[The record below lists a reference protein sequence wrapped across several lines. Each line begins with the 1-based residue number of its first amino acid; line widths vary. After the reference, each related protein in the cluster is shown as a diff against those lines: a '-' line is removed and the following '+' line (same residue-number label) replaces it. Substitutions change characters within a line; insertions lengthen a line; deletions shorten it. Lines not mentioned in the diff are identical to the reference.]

1 MNLSLGVAVL
11 PLIQMI
17 ITTEVASENQQQQLE
32 DLVPG
37 ADPANLPILLVGE
50 LCTRSFPVLMAAA
63 PWVARQPLPFPGN
76 RPCHPIPSLTPGL
89 LAGYWVGL
97 GLWVYTHTR

>member
-37 ADPANLPILLVGE
+37 ADPANLPILLAGE

-63 PWVARQPLPFPGN
+63 P
-76 RPCHPIPSLTPGL
+76 
-89 LAGYWVGL
+89 
-97 GLWVYTHTR
+97 